1 MQIKILILMVCLLS
15 AASAQAERLSDWL
28 FNQEVVESSYPL
40 GLMWEVESEK
50 NMQRELRRHLL
61 ENLNSLSE
69 ADRAAT
75 LRLSDWL
82 EGLPITGRVPVPSAD
97 QDWLI
102 AHPESDPI
110 LSAKD
115 KVILPAR
122 PKSVTVV
129 TAEGKICQVTHSAGL
144 FSRDYIA
151 QCQASGHVDYAY
163 VAQADGKTARYGVS
177 YWNGEHQS
185 EPAPGAWILSS
196 SRDWPDTLSKQ
207 LITFLATQ
215 GPAPDNYGASSI
227 VELGAPAL
235 SKIPDFSVDTINPA
249 PNYPLPAPRDSFVSA
264 NDWGEV
270 GLLQTPTARMRKEG
284 DFAFNLSRSYPYT
297 YYNIGFQPFA
307 WMEAE
312 FRYTSVSNRLYGNG
326 VFGGQANK
334 DKSIDIKFNL
344 MDESAYKPEL
354 AMGIRDLAG
363 TGLFSGEYFVANKRT
378 GDFDW
383 DLGLGWGYLGS
394 RANVNNPFGYLLP
407 RFNTRPQVAVGQG
420 GNFAMSNY
428 FRGRAAWFGGLQ
440 YQTAWDPLTLKLEFN
455 GNNYKHEPDA
465 NNFPLKSPWNFGL
478 VYRASNSFDISAG
491 IERGNT
497 AMVGM
502 TMHSSL
508 SNLSVPKLDDVPRIR
523 VVAERPTLAPN
534 WQVTGLTL
542 ESQTNWHVNS
552 IVQKGDKLFVTI
564 DDADVVYWKD
574 YLDRAVAVLHRDAP
588 SFINQFRFI
597 YKQHGIS
604 VAQHVVDR
612 STWVNARTQFLAPS
626 QFTAEVLAMP
636 PQIPATNQAL
646 FRNPKPQFESDVG
659 MNFSYSLGGPNG
671 FMLFQLA
678 PAAHAKYSLSENTWL
693 QGGAQLGILDNY
705 NKFTYNG
712 FSNLPRVRTNVRKY
726 VTTSKLTM
734 PNLQLT
740 HMDKLNDNHYV
751 SMYGG
756 YIESM
761 FAGVGAEWMYRPLEG
776 KYALGVDINEVKQR
790 DFSQKLALQKYQ
802 VLTGHATW
810 YVYTGWNNVL
820 AKLSAGQYLAG
831 DKGVTIDLSRVFDN
845 GVKMGGYFTKTNVS
859 AKQFGEGSFDKGI
872 YFQIPF
878 DAMLTKSVGG
888 VANILWQP
896 LLRDGGAK
904 LLRSVQLY
912 DLTNARDERALRYAP
927 APPEEAYT
935 IPENLPN
942 GIKSQIINIPSR
954 AALQQTSSEATAEQT
969 DYALKLHTSLY
980 GLDFRNIKLSFDGTT
995 LAANLSNERIHPISK
1010 AVGVAAR
1017 TMLNLAP
1024 PNTQKIRVVYLLH
1037 AEPAIVYDFPN
1048 LDVLKEYIDGKLS
1061 EAEFRRYTAIGVIN
1075 PAAETNHPLAQFN
1088 DLTPMQTDSLMDVVL
1103 PETGPVARVQR
1114 DYLKAGKIAWKAD
1127 WLESAS
1133 VGAGLIFTSGL
1144 LDKKAER
1151 VATNHANSSLLKNF
1165 NSVGNA
1171 LPWLEAAGAAFIAV
1185 GSDDPRLSRTGYA
1198 ASEAAMASFATVMG
1212 LKYAIG
1218 RSRPA
1223 ANVGNR
1229 NFNAFGGSAKKN
1241 TDSFPSGHTI
1251 VAWSVLTP
1259 FAEEYDA
1266 PWLYGLAAITN
1277 ISRVG
1282 GRNHWVSDTVAGSLL
1297 GYGIGDL
1304 FWKTSQKYSNAPHIS
1319 VTPSGMSASWDL
1331 Q

>member
-1 MQIKILILMVCLLS
+1 MACLLS

-28 FNQEVVESSYPL
+28 FSQERVDDSYPL
-40 GLMWEVESEK
+40 GLMWNVESEK
-50 NMQRELRRHLL
+50 SMQRTLHRHLL
-61 ENLNSLSE
+61 ENLNSLDRV
-69 ADRAAT
+69 DRAAT
-75 LRLSDWL
+75 YRLSVWL
-82 EGLPITGRVPVPSAD
+82 GGLPITGRVSVPSAD

-129 TAEGKICQVTHSAGL
+129 TAEGKICQVTHAAGL

-151 QCQASGHVDYAY
+151 QCQASSHVDYAY
-163 VAQADGKTARYGVS
+163 VAQADGKTARYGVA
-177 YWNGEHQS
+177 YWNGELQA
-185 EPAPGAWILSS
+185 EPAPGAWIWAP
-196 SRDWPDTLSKQ
+196 SRDWPDSLSRQ

-215 GPAPDNYGASSI
+215 GPAPDHYAVSSS
-227 VELGAPAL
+227 VELGVPAL
-235 SKIPDFSVDTINPA
+235 TQIPDFSVGPINPS
-249 PNYPLPAPRDSFVSA
+249 PNYPLAAPRNSLAST
-264 NDWGEV
+264 NDWGEI
-270 GLLQTPTARMRKEG
+270 GLLQTPTARMRNEG

-297 YYNIGFQPFA
+297 YYNIGFQPFE

-312 FRYTSVSNRLYGNG
+312 FRYTSISNRLYGNG
-326 VFGGQANK
+326 AFGGQASK

-344 MDESAYKPEL
+344 MDESAFKPEL
-354 AMGIRDLAG
+354 AMGMRDLTG
-363 TGLFSGEYFVANKRT
+363 TGLFSGEYIVANKRA

-394 RANVNNPFGYLLP
+394 RANANNPFGYVFSS
-407 RFNTRPQVAVGQG
+407 FNTRPKVVVGQG
-420 GNFAMSNY
+420 GNFAVRNY
-428 FRGRAAWFGGLQ
+428 FRGPAAWFGGLQ
-440 YQTAWDPLTLKLEFN
+440 YQTVWDPLILKLEFN
-455 GNNYKHEPDA
+455 GNNYQHEPDA
-465 NNFPLKSPWNFGL
+465 NNFPLKSPWNLGL
-478 VYRASNSFDISAG
+478 VYRASNSFDLSAG

-508 SNLSVPKLDDVPRIR
+508 NNLSVPKLDDVPRIP
-523 VVAERPTLAPN
+523 VAAERPALAPN
-534 WQVTGLTL
+534 WLVTGHSL

-552 IVQKGDKLFVTI
+552 IRQKDDKLFITI
-564 DDADVVYWKD
+564 DDADIVYWKD

-588 SFINQFRFI
+588 SYINQFRFI
-597 YKQHGIS
+597 YEQHGIA

-626 QFTAEVLAMP
+626 QLTAEVLALP
-636 PQIPATNQAL
+636 PQIPATNLAL
-646 FRNPKPQFESDVG
+646 YRNPKPKFESDVG

-678 PAAHAKYSLSENTWL
+678 PAVSAKYRFTENTWF
-693 QGGAQLGILDNY
+693 QGSTQLGILDNY

-740 HMDKLNDNHYV
+740 HMDKFNDDQYV
-751 SMYGG
+751 SLYGG
-756 YIESM
+756 YLESM
-761 FAGVGAEWMYRPLEG
+761 FAGIGAEWMYRPLEG
-776 KYALGVDINEVKQR
+776 KYALGIDVNEVKQR

-810 YVYTGWNNVL
+810 YVDTGWNNVL
-820 AKLSAGQYLAG
+820 AKLSAGKYLAG

-888 VANILWQP
+888 VANIMWQP

-912 DLTNARDERALRYAP
+912 DLTNARDERALRYRP
-927 APPEEAYT
+927 APPEEGYT

-942 GIKSQIINIPSR
+942 GIKSQIINVPSR
-954 AALQQTSSEATAEQT
+954 AALQQSSSEGAAKQT
-969 DYALKLHTSLY
+969 DYVWKLHSSLY

-995 LAANLSNERIHPISK
+995 LVANLSNEHIHPISK

-1024 PNTQKIRVVYLLH
+1024 PNTQKIRIVYLLH
-1037 AEPAIVYDFPN
+1037 SEPAIVYDFPN
-1048 LDVLKEYIDGKLS
+1048 LDILNQYIDGKLS
-1061 EAEFRRYTAIGVIN
+1061 EAELRRYTAIGVIN
-1075 PAAETNHPLAQFN
+1075 PAAETDRPLAQFN
-1088 DLTPMQTDSLMDVVL
+1088 DLTPMQTESLKDVVL
-1103 PETGPVARVQR
+1103 TDTGPIARVQR
-1114 DYLKAGKIAWKAD
+1114 DYLRAGKMAWNSQ
-1127 WLESAS
+1127 WMTNAS
-1133 VGAGLIFTSGL
+1133 IGSGLILTSGL
-1144 LDKKAER
+1144 LDRQADR
-1151 VATNHANSSLLKNF
+1151 VAKNHANSGLLKNF

-1171 LPWLEAAGAAFIAV
+1171 LPWLETAGAALIAV

-1198 ASEAAMASFATVMG
+1198 ASEAAMTSFVTVLG
-1212 LKYAIG
+1212 LKYAVG

-1223 ANVGNR
+1223 ANLGNR
-1229 NFNAFGGSAKKN
+1229 NFNTFAGSAKNN

-1259 FAEEYDA
+1259 FAKEYDA
-1266 PWLYGLAAITN
+1266 PWLYGVAAMTN
-1277 ISRVG
+1277 LSRVA

-1297 GYGIGDL
+1297 GYGLGSL
-1304 FWKTSQKYSNAPHIS
+1304 FWSTTQKYSNAPYIT
-1319 VTPSGMSASWDL
+1319 VTPTGMSASWDL